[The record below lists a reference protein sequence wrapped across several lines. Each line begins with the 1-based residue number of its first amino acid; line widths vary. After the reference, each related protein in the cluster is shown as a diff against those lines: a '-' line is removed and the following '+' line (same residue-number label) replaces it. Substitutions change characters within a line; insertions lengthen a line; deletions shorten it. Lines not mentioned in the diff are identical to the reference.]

1 MKGHHLPW
9 FSIYLPFSALN
20 KGNAKHVLVCKQ
32 FSFWFPGISQ
42 GYACGFEL
50 QTLQGDVHLFIKET
64 HICFCLN
71 FLSKP
76 T

>member
-1 MKGHHLPW
+1 MLNMCR
-9 FSIYLPFSALN
+9 FSSSS
-20 KGNAKHVLVCKQ
+20 V
-32 FSFWFPGISQ
+32 FWFPGISQ

-76 T
+76 TQKPFTWFLAL

>member
-1 MKGHHLPW
+1 M
-9 FSIYLPFSALN
+9 AMLN
-20 KGNAKHVLVCKQ
+20 VLVCKQ